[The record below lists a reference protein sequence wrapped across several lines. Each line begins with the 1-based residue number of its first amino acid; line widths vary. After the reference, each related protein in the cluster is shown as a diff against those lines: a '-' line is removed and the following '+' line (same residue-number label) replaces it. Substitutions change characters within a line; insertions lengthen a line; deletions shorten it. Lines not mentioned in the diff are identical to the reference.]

1 MEKKTYTKP
10 AAKTVHLPEL
20 LDVDVNVNGESKGTY
35 DSTYEIDTKGGGV
48 FWDDEEF
55 DDEED
60 E

>member
-20 LDVDVNVNGESKGTY
+20 LDVTVNGESKGSY
-35 DSTYEIDTKGGGV
+35 DSNYEIDTKGGGV